1 MYCFVESYGWFE
13 DHSTIH
19 IAMEYLQ
26 IGDLSKLMTKAFP
39 EVDVRR
45 IVAQLV
51 EGLVFMHDNG
61 FAHRD
66 LKPQVS

>member
-1 MYCFVESYGWFE
+1 
-13 DHSTIH
+13 
-19 IAMEYLQ
+19 MEYLQ